1 MKGIKSPRGA
11 EVTAVLDV
19 GGLSSP
25 LSISPPHRL
34 PSAGTS
40 QLAVIRPPAALST
53 APTHIQGPLTGR
65 AAASGRVIDQ
75 LREPGFIVFL
85 RICHTAPSSHHLYA
99 GRESQPSSH
108 TRKPNQRGR
117 NGSRHPSIRSAAQ
130 HLDLPGS
137 AGRAR
142 FAPGEWRALMLLGGF
157 FKTLKWRDFTLVD
170 IDH

>member
-1 MKGIKSPRGA
+1 MLGGSP
-11 EVTAVLDV
+11 
-19 GGLSSP
+19 
-25 LSISPPHRL
+25 SPPHT
-34 PSAGTS
+34 P
-40 QLAVIRPPAALST
+40 
-53 APTHIQGPLTGR
+53 
-65 AAASGRVIDQ
+65 
-75 LREPGFIVFL
+75 E
-85 RICHTAPSSHHLYA
+85 
-99 GRESQPSSH
+99 
-108 TRKPNQRGR
+108 NQMKGGR